1 MPLRQWRLNFGKGQ
15 TIAFIIG
22 YDMCRIKNKV
32 IGKGTNCGHDMLSNS
47 PKRLNPKTDRPG
59 RLKGFIIAKYLT
71 KSSPQIAMRRLSIME
86 NQSLPLLRRIL
97 PGSLGSESL
106 LFVLLDPEGVEIRD
120 PLRQVP

>member
-1 MPLRQWRLNFGKGQ
+1 
-15 TIAFIIG
+15 
-22 YDMCRIKNKV
+22 MCRIKNKV
-32 IGKGTNCGHDMLSNS
+32 IGKGTNCGHDTLSNS

>member
-1 MPLRQWRLNFGKGQ
+1 
-15 TIAFIIG
+15 
-22 YDMCRIKNKV
+22 
-32 IGKGTNCGHDMLSNS
+32 
-47 PKRLNPKTDRPG
+47 
-59 RLKGFIIAKYLT
+59 
-71 KSSPQIAMRRLSIME
+71 ME